1 MLFSGNGTVDF
12 DEFVAMMSRYYSTMD
27 PEKEM
32 RDAFRV
38 FDKDGNGYISKS
50 ELKSVMHSLGEKLND
65 QEIEEMIRAADA
77 DKDGAINY
85 SGTLYIAI
93 IMF

>member
-1 MLFSGNGTVDF
+1 
-12 DEFVAMMSRYYSTMD
+12 MSRYYSTMD

-85 SGTLYIAI
+85 SGISYIAFI
-93 IMF
+93 VI

>member
-1 MLFSGNGTVDF
+1 VSYSSYSLFVGNGTVDF
-12 DEFVAMMSRYYSTMD
+12 DEFVAMMARYYATMD

-38 FDKDGNGYISKS
+38 FDKDGNGYISKY

-65 QEIEEMIRAADA
+65 QEI
-77 DKDGAINY
+77 
-85 SGTLYIAI
+85 TIAVFLI
-93 IMF
+93 QQEQILSCVDPMV